1 MVSLGHEVTV
11 FTSSVDSKSSFDVV
25 DGIKIYRGATNF
37 KVAKSHVSFNL
48 FLKPLQHDFDIVHA
62 HFCIPPGDVAGL
74 FYARMKK
81 KPFIVTYHA
90 DTGGEHGSIIR
101 KIGLNLFNKL
111 AVKQILSGAD
121 TIICN
126 STYYIDD
133 SRFLPAYRD
142 KVIPI
147 PCGINKEEIEV
158 PYTKEECREKLSLPP
173 DSKIILF
180 VGYLVYYKSPN
191 LLIESLP
198 SILREVPNA
207 RLVFV
212 GDGPM
217 RPDLEELAKKLDI
230 SDKVLF
236 TGMVSNDL
244 KVLYYKAADTF
255 VLPSTMSGES
265 FGIVLLE
272 AAVAQLPIVVSSL
285 NAFRCFV
292 EDQYNGLVTRSGD
305 INSIAEAIIRVLS
318 KPDLRQKL
326 IANASKRVEDFTWS
340 KIARTTE
347 KVYDEIVKDL

>member
-1 MVSLGHEVTV
+1 
-11 FTSSVDSKSSFDVV
+11 
-25 DGIKIYRGATNF
+25 
-37 KVAKSHVSFNL
+37 
-48 FLKPLQHDFDIVHA
+48 
-62 HFCIPPGDVAGL
+62 
-74 FYARMKK
+74 
-81 KPFIVTYHA
+81 
-90 DTGGEHGSIIR
+90 
-101 KIGLNLFNKL
+101 
-111 AVKQILSGAD
+111 
-121 TIICN
+121 
-126 STYYIDD
+126 
-133 SRFLPAYRD
+133 
-142 KVIPI
+142 
-147 PCGINKEEIEV
+147 
-158 PYTKEECREKLSLPP
+158 
-173 DSKIILF
+173 
-180 VGYLVYYKSPN
+180 
-191 LLIESLP
+191 
-198 SILREVPNA
+198 
-207 RLVFV
+207 
-212 GDGPM
+212 M